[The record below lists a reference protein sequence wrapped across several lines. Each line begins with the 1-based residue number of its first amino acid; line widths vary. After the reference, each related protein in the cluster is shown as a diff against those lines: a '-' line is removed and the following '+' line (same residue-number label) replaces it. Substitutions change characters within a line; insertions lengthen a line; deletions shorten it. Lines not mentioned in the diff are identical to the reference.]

1 MSFLDDAVT
10 AYFERERTVY
20 PQRSNWPSQLGL
32 DCSRQ
37 LVWNRTRWAEKKL
50 PEPRLMRIF
59 RLGHV
64 LEPAI
69 VRLLEDA
76 GITIEQTQRPLS
88 DEELELSGK
97 IDGIVRDP
105 GGRRWVPDFKTTSG
119 YGFKTI
125 VKAGTAEGLLHSEK
139 AYLRGYTLQVAFY
152 AEMLGLHDTG
162 GLLFFANKESLETFT
177 IEVRL
182 DDPAVVSAMDVKRAQ
197 LLSVNEAVRAKVDL
211 PPEPGDHCGE
221 CPFLT
226 LCAPDMAF
234 GEGLRIF
241 EDGELAAKIAR
252 HEELK
257 DSHHEYERL
266 DGLLRDSFQ
275 EPGETV
281 VGDWLVVAKPSSR
294 TVYEI
299 PDDVKAPYATKVA
312 GVRRSYVPIVA
323 SDTEAALAA
332 VAPKEPAPVGWG
344 HGETEPAPKA
354 SRGRRKAAP
363 ALEAVPTLP
372 ASVAPTVAPP
382 APAAPGGFDL

>member
-10 AYFERERTVY
+10 AYFERERTIY

-50 PEPRLMRIF
+50 PEPSLMRRF
-59 RLGHV
+59 RLGRV

-69 VRLLEDA
+69 VRLLEDS

-105 GGRRWVPDFKTTSG
+105 EGRKWVPDFKTTSG

-139 AYLRGYTLQVAFY
+139 AYMRGYPLQVAFY
-152 AEMLGLHDTG
+152 AGMLGLHDTG

-182 DDPAVVSAMDVKRAQ
+182 DDPAVVASMDVKRAQ
-197 LLSVNEAVRAKVDL
+197 LVAVNAAVRAKEDL
-211 PPEPGDHCGE
+211 PPEPGPHCAD
-221 CPFLT
+221 CPFLS
-226 LCAPDMAF
+226 LCAPDLSF
-234 GEGLRIF
+234 GAGMSAL
-241 EDGELAAKIAR
+241 DDAELAEKIAR

-257 DSHHEYERL
+257 PFAKEYGHL
-266 DGLLRDSFQ
+266 DEDLKETFT
-275 EPGETV
+275 EPGDTV
-281 VGDWLVVAKPSSR
+281 VGDWLVTAKPSST
-294 TVYEI
+294 TVYDVPKE
-299 PDDVKAPYATKVA
+299 VKASYARKVSF
-312 GVRRSYVPIVA
+312 VRRSYVLMPAPQAETRSA
-323 SDTEAALAA
+323 SSASASQEPRLVDLEPVPAPDARSVPPSLLESPTAPGEAA
-332 VAPKEPAPVGWG
+332 
-344 HGETEPAPKA
+344 A
-354 SRGRRKAAP
+354 S
-363 ALEAVPTLP
+363 
-372 ASVAPTVAPP
+372 
-382 APAAPGGFDL
+382 GFDL

>member
-10 AYFERERTVY
+10 AYFERERTIY
-20 PQRSNWPSQLGL
+20 QQRSNWPSQLGL

-50 PEPRLMRIF
+50 PEPSLMRRF
-59 RLGHV
+59 RLGRV

-97 IDGIVRDP
+97 IDGVVRDP
-105 GGRRWVPDFKTTSG
+105 EGRRWVPDFKTTSG

-139 AYLRGYTLQVAFY
+139 AYLRGYPLQVAFY
-152 AEMLGLHDTG
+152 AEMLGFHDTG

-177 IEVRL
+177 IEIRL
-182 DDPAVVSAMDVKRAQ
+182 DDPAVVAAMDVKRAQ
-197 LLSVNEAVRAKVDL
+197 LVAVNEAVRAKVDL
-211 PPEPGDHCGE
+211 PPEPGDHCGD

-234 GEGLRIF
+234 GEGMRIF
-241 EDGELAAKIAR
+241 EDADLAAMIAR

-257 DSHHEYERL
+257 APHHEYDRL
-266 DGLLRDSFQ
+266 DGLLRDTFQ

-294 TVYEI
+294 TVYEV

-312 GVRRSYVPIVA
+312 GVRRSYVPVA
-323 SDTEAALAA
+323 TTPLEFAA
-332 VAPKEPAPVGWG
+332 PRPAPS
-344 HGETEPAPKA
+344 ELADAPSLPKEPAPKA
-354 SRGRRKAAP
+354 SRSRRKAAAVAEVPP
-363 ALEAVPTLP
+363 ALP
-372 ASVAPTVAPP
+372 AERP
-382 APAAPGGFDL
+382 APAVPGGFDL